1 MTEKPKSKAVERNY
15 LHARERFEQVGV
27 DTDKAIDNLQ
37 SVSISVHC
45 WQGDDVAGFEAPDS
59 NLGGGLAA
67 TGNYPGKAR
76 TPDELRADAGKAF
89 SLIPGRHRFN
99 LHAFYAN
106 LQGKSVQRNELQPEH
121 FLDWIDWAKEQGLK
135 LDFNPTFFSHPKAE
149 DGFTLSH
156 ADPGI
161 RSFWVEHAMACR
173 KIGEAMGQAQQDPCL
188 VNLWIPD
195 GYKDLPADRW
205 SPRERLKSSLD
216 RVFSETLDKSCIKDS
231 LESKLFGI
239 GSESY
244 VVGSHEFYLGYG
256 MAQNIMVCLD
266 MGHFHPTESV
276 ADKISSILTFMDEIL
291 LHVSRGVRWD
301 SDHVVILNDDLRA
314 LTEEIVR
321 GNALSRVHIG
331 LDYFDASLNRVAAW
345 VIGTRSMLKA
355 LLCALL
361 QPQDLLKE
369 WEATGDLTGRLA
381 LMEETKTLPVGSVW
395 EYHCEKAGVPTGM
408 DWLHEIRDYEKT
420 VLSKR

>member
-1 MTEKPKSKAVERNY
+1 MERNY